1 MRFIKYIIE
10 LAKNV
15 VEKDPAAKSL
25 FLSIFFTPGVKA
37 QAYHYLAHR
46 LYKKGWYMLAQIL
59 AHRARRV
66 TGIEIHPGAS
76 LGRRILI
83 DHGMG
88 VVIGETAIVG
98 DDVTLFHGVTLG
110 GIGGKP
116 GVKRHPTVEDGV
128 LIGTGTAVLGD
139 IIIGANTNIG
149 ANSVVLKDI
158 PANSTAVGSPA
169 EVVKRNDTKKF
180 SEKIKKIS

>member
-1 MRFIKYIIE
+1 MKKFFKYVLE

-37 QAYHYLAHR
+37 QAYHYIAHR
-46 LYKKGWYMLAQIL
+46 LYAKGRYILASII
-59 AHRARRV
+59 AHRARRI
-66 TGIEIHPGAS
+66 TGIEIHPGAV
-76 LGRRILI
+76 LGRRILM

-88 VVIGETAIVG
+88 IVIGETAIVG

-110 GIGGKP
+110 GIGGEA
-116 GVKRHPTVEDGV
+116 GVKRHPTVKNGV

-139 IIIGANTNIG
+139 IEIGEYSKIG
-149 ANSVVLKDI
+149 ANSVVLENI
-158 PANSTAVGSPA
+158 PAYSTAVGSPA
-169 EVVKRNDTKKF
+169 RVVNKKVIR
-180 SEKIKKIS
+180 KYAIV

>member
-1 MRFIKYIIE
+1 MKFIKYIIE
-10 LAKNV
+10 LGKNV

-37 QAYHYLAHR
+37 QSYHYLAHM
-46 LYKKGWYMLAQIL
+46 LYKKGWYVWAQVL

-76 LGRRILI
+76 LGRRILM

-88 VVIGETAIVG
+88 IVIGETAIVG

-110 GIGGKP
+110 GIGGEP
-116 GVKRHPTVEDGV
+116 GAKRHPTVEDGV

-139 IIIGANTNIG
+139 ITIGAYSKIG

-158 PANSTAVGSPA
+158 PPHCTAVGSPA